1 MRSMASNASE
11 DYSAEILPARKL
23 IGQILLEIT
32 SLTPEQLDEALR
44 VQQERGGRIGEIL
57 QSMKLISEND
67 LYEALSRQFG
77 IPFYADLSD
86 ISVDLELIKEIPI
99 NFCKKQELVPVK
111 QEHGTIMVAL
121 ADPLNIASLDDL
133 QLLFK
138 KPVQPVLARPS
149 AILHAIN
156 RAYDSLSDT
165 AEKMVEGLSSE
176 EIDLLTTEF
185 EEPQDLLDVADEAP
199 IIRLVNSILFQS
211 VKQRAS
217 DIHIEPYERELVVRY
232 RIDGVL
238 YDLVRPPK
246 KFQSSIISR
255 IKIMAGLNIAE
266 KRLPQDGRIGIKIAG
281 KEVDIRVSVIPTAHG
296 ERIVLRLLDRSQV
309 LLKLDEIGLSGDK
322 LAMMRRLIRMSH
334 GIILETGPTGSGKTT
349 TLYAALSEINTT
361 DKNIIT
367 VEDPIE
373 YQLKGVGQIQVNP
386 KIDLTFARGLRSIL
400 RQDPDIIMVGEIRD
414 LETAEIAIQA
424 SLTGHLVLSTLHTN
438 DAPTA
443 ITRLVDMGIEPFL
456 VSSSLIAV
464 IAQRLVRVL
473 CPACKR
479 PYEPRDEELAE
490 IHLSRSALPEG
501 VIYRAVGCPK
511 CANTGFYGRTGIYE
525 LLVMDEHIQ
534 NLITRGA
541 DADAIRR
548 AAIEKGM
555 LTLRED
561 GALKVAQGL
570 TTVQEVARVTQEDYL
585 A

>member
-1 MRSMASNASE
+1 
-11 DYSAEILPARKL
+11 
-23 IGQILLEIT
+23 
-32 SLTPEQLDEALR
+32 
-44 VQQERGGRIGEIL
+44 
-57 QSMKLISEND
+57 
-67 LYEALSRQFG
+67 
-77 IPFYADLSD
+77 
-86 ISVDLELIKEIPI
+86 
-99 NFCKKQELVPVK
+99 
-111 QEHGTIMVAL
+111 
-121 ADPLNIASLDDL
+121 
-133 QLLFK
+133 
-138 KPVQPVLARPS
+138 
-149 AILHAIN
+149 
-156 RAYDSLSDT
+156 
-165 AEKMVEGLSSE
+165 
-176 EIDLLTTEF
+176 
-185 EEPQDLLDVADEAP
+185 
-199 IIRLVNSILFQS
+199 
-211 VKQRAS
+211 
-217 DIHIEPYERELVVRY
+217 
-232 RIDGVL
+232 
-238 YDLVRPPK
+238 
-246 KFQSSIISR
+246 
-255 IKIMAGLNIAE
+255 
-266 KRLPQDGRIGIKIAG
+266 
-281 KEVDIRVSVIPTAHG
+281 
-296 ERIVLRLLDRSQV
+296 
-309 LLKLDEIGLSGDK
+309 
-322 LAMMRRLIRMSH
+322 
-334 GIILETGPTGSGKTT
+334 
-349 TLYAALSEINTT
+349 
-361 DKNIIT
+361 
-367 VEDPIE
+367 
-373 YQLKGVGQIQVNP
+373 
-386 KIDLTFARGLRSIL
+386 
-400 RQDPDIIMVGEIRD
+400 MVGEIRD

-541 DADAIRR
+541 DANAIRR